1 MTGGLICIG
10 TAAVIFLNRKR
21 IISKLRKS
29 DLVAWGFTFMGLLLV
44 ILAAH
49 LYLTGGR

>member
-1 MTGGLICIG
+1 MFGGIIAIG

-21 IISKLRKS
+21 IVKEMRKS
-29 DLVAWGFTFMGLLLV
+29 DLYAQTLTLTVIAIV
-44 ILAAH
+44 ILVAH